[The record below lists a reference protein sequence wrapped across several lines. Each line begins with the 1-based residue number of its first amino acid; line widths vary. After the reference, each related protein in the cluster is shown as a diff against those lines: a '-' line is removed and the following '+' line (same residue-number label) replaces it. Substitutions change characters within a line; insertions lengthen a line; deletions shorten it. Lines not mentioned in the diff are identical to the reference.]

1 MLKEKIIM
9 EMCEKE
15 IKNQGLDNLMTFWR
29 AKIKKNLSQFSDYQS
44 IIMLIYEIENLIE
57 KISQKT
63 EEHNDY
69 KMRFISKN
77 SGPLFTKKN
86 IFERDP
92 APGNAPYS
100 QKNLDV
106 FQKVDKKD
114 NIDNQDNILVNRLNS
129 SNQIYTCKFLINFE
143 EEENKNNTVNIQR
156 NTKKCATIGGSSSYF
171 ESDFEYIVAKK
182 DNNYITKIKKSKQ
195 YINYI
200 DIDLFFQYIALGK
213 KFFENEEDNKDLIE
227 GFCLQYQTFIFP
239 EILIDRVIKCFNFFY
254 DKYLKKDNE
263 IIEEKVEDEEEEK
276 DHNAKAPDNNCIEEE
291 KKNDDNAKNNNDNG
305 ENKDTN
311 NNNNET
317 IKTIPYGLVDF
328 MSTFINIHNTY
339 FHNELSRNAIER
351 IYDFLIQ
358 LKENKE
364 IMEKYEQNIELIEIE
379 LKEYESSLKTFR
391 PRETITLDKRN
402 ENNSSSEE
410 EGFNSEEDD
419 DNNSLK
425 KNLTQEISYSDS
437 KINSNKSTTVNSS
450 KFVNLFVNDKPTK
463 SMTIAGTDEKKKK
476 EKKKKSEKEQ
486 DDKNELY
493 RFDIIKYKTQD
504 LALELTRISYALYS
518 KIKIQEFLKAVFNG
532 KDKYKTSPHI
542 CQIINRF
549 NALSS
554 WVIEEILAYD
564 HSKKRAEI
572 VIKFIRI
579 CMALKKIGN
588 FDDCLSLLTGL
599 NNYNIN
605 KLGKTWARIP
615 PNELIK
621 FKGLNRFLSFEDN
634 YKNMRE
640 EISKRIEEKSF
651 FIPYLGYYTKRLIY
665 LEELGPYIKKN
676 TSLINIEKIVE
687 VYKILH
693 NFYQMK
699 NVKSCGH
706 IIHDENIKKELVI
719 LQCLDPSNEDSLTD
733 ISNALEPKFVLSK
746 DKLGTKRRTKTD
758 INFLCNINKYNIL

>member
-1 MLKEKIIM
+1 M

-15 IKNQGLDNLMTFWR
+15 IKNQGLDNLMTFWST
-29 AKIKKNLSQFSDYQS
+29 KIKKNLSQFSEYQS
-44 IIMLIYEIENLIE
+44 IIMLIYEIENLIR

-77 SGPLFTKKN
+77 SGPLFTKRN

-92 APGNAPYS
+92 PPGNAPYS
-100 QKNLDV
+100 QKNLDIIH
-106 FQKVDKKD
+106 KGNNKE

-143 EEENKNNTVNIQR
+143 EEENKSNTMNIQR

-195 YINYI
+195 YINFI

-276 DHNAKAPDNNCIEEE
+276 DHNAKAPDNNCAEEE
-291 KKNDDNAKNNNDNG
+291 KKNDDNDKNNKDNG

-311 NNNNET
+311 NNKKET

-328 MSTFINIHNTY
+328 MSTFISIHNTY

-358 LKENKE
+358 LKENEE
-364 IMEKYEQNIELIEIE
+364 IMEKYESKIGLVEIE
-379 LKEYESSLKTFR
+379 LKEYESSIKTFR
-391 PRETITLDKRN
+391 PRQTIALDKKN
-402 ENNSSSEE
+402 DNNSSSEE

-542 CQIINRF
+542 CQVINRF

-564 HSKKRAEI
+564 HSDKRAE
-572 VIKFIRI
+572 VLLKFIRI
-579 CMALKKIGN
+579 CMTLKKIGN
-588 FDDCLSLLTGL
+588 FDDCLSILTGL

-605 KLGKTWARIP
+605 KLDKTWAHIP
-615 PNELIK
+615 PNEIIK
-621 FKGLNRFLSFEDN
+621 FKGLNRFLSFDDN
-634 YKNMRE
+634 YKNMRD
-640 EISKRIEEKSF
+640 EISKRIGEGSF

-687 VYKILH
+687 VYRILR

-699 NVKSCGH
+699 NIKSCGH
-706 IIHDENIKKELVI
+706 VIHDENVKKELVV

-733 ISNALEPKFVLSK
+733 TSNALEPKFILSNK
-746 DKLGTKRRTKTD
+746 KSNTKRRTKTD
-758 INFLCNINKYNIL
+758 INFLSNINKYNIL